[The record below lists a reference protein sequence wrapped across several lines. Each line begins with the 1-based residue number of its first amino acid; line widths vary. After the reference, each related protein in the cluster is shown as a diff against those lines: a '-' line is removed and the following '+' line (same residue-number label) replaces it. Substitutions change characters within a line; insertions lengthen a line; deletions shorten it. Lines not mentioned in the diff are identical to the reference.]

1 MQTECSPTLFEF
13 EPVER
18 HKVVAGFDGGIITS
32 DAGGLLL
39 GRLDRGLGL
48 IRRMASCFTDRRDPR
63 LLEHTVE
70 TLVGQRVFA
79 LALGYEDLNDHDELR
94 HDPLFHVLAGKLE
107 AKRSDC
113 APVAGKSTLNRLEH
127 RPRREAGKYH
137 KIDYDAPSLEALF
150 VDIFLDG
157 HKRAPKEIV
166 LDLDATDDTIHGE
179 QEGRFFHGYY
189 DSYCYLPLYIFCGR
203 FLLGAK
209 LRPANIDGAA
219 GAVDDVA
226 RIVARI
232 RARWPKVRIVL
243 RGDSG
248 FCREELMAWCEAEGV
263 AYLFGLAPNAR
274 LKAVLAPEAWEA
286 ARLCRTTGKAARLT
300 GADIRAKLD
309 HPVVDADGHMIEATF
324 AVFDFVKQVGGAK
337 MLERYEKM
345 VRPNQPGRRRGAVW
359 IGNSGAGTIDR
370 ATAMLPKLLYSRLD
384 ELGIDFAVVYGTY
397 ALNVLGTMD
406 DEMRPVIFRA
416 MNMLYADMFNGLSD
430 RLTPVALIPM
440 HKPEEAL
447 AELDFAVGE
456 LGLKAIVMNCMLRRP
471 AEEVMKTA
479 PELAPYAIRID
490 SPAIDVGTDYDPV
503 WAKCIEL
510 GVAPTCHNAFRGI
523 GSSHG
528 SPSNYVFN
536 SLGSFAQGSDHFCR
550 SLIMGGVPIRFPEL
564 RYAFL
569 EGGTSWAAQL
579 YNSLFEYW
587 EKRNLT
593 ALRETLDPAALDV
606 DLLVDMFGKYGNDY
620 LTAERIKA
628 WPHHSDGASSPS
640 DLNPEDLDDFGA
652 AGITKPEDI
661 RDMFVNNF
669 YFGSEADDRMT
680 AVGFDPKFNHYGIK
694 MKAILGSDIGHWDVP
709 DMTKVLVEAYELVDD
724 GYLDDAD
731 FRDFIYGNVVEMH
744 TSMNPDFFNGTVIED
759 EVEKFKS
766 ENAVLAAE

>member
-1 MQTECSPTLFEF
+1 MAIRQSLTAIPERPRCKQSVAQHCSNLK
-13 EPVER
+13 PVER

-219 GAVDDVA
+219 GAVDEVA

-232 RARWPKVRIVL
+232 RARWSKVRIVL

-286 ARLCRTTGKAARLT
+286 ARLCRTTGKAARL
-300 GADIRAKLD
+300 
-309 HPVVDADGHMIEATF
+309 
-324 AVFDFVKQVGGAK
+324 
-337 MLERYEKM
+337 
-345 VRPNQPGRRRGAVW
+345 
-359 IGNSGAGTIDR
+359 
-370 ATAMLPKLLYSRLD
+370 
-384 ELGIDFAVVYGTY
+384 
-397 ALNVLGTMD
+397 
-406 DEMRPVIFRA
+406 
-416 MNMLYADMFNGLSD
+416 
-430 RLTPVALIPM
+430 
-440 HKPEEAL
+440 
-447 AELDFAVGE
+447 
-456 LGLKAIVMNCMLRRP
+456 
-471 AEEVMKTA
+471 
-479 PELAPYAIRID
+479 
-490 SPAIDVGTDYDPV
+490 
-503 WAKCIEL
+503 
-510 GVAPTCHNAFRGI
+510 
-523 GSSHG
+523 
-528 SPSNYVFN
+528 
-536 SLGSFAQGSDHFCR
+536 
-550 SLIMGGVPIRFPEL
+550 
-564 RYAFL
+564 
-569 EGGTSWAAQL
+569 
-579 YNSLFEYW
+579 
-587 EKRNLT
+587 
-593 ALRETLDPAALDV
+593 
-606 DLLVDMFGKYGNDY
+606 
-620 LTAERIKA
+620 
-628 WPHHSDGASSPS
+628 
-640 DLNPEDLDDFGA
+640 
-652 AGITKPEDI
+652 
-661 RDMFVNNF
+661 
-669 YFGSEADDRMT
+669 
-680 AVGFDPKFNHYGIK
+680 
-694 MKAILGSDIGHWDVP
+694 
-709 DMTKVLVEAYELVDD
+709 
-724 GYLDDAD
+724 
-731 FRDFIYGNVVEMH
+731 FRDFAYQTETSWSRPRRVVGKAEH
-744 TSMNPDFFNGTVIED
+744 LPDGANPRFVVTSLGREKIDARGLYEDLYCAPRRDGKPHQGMPARPVRRPHVVGDHAGQPTAPVVRVDGLRAAQRVAPDRAPPHPVCRCHLRHHPAEAVED
-759 EVEKFKS
+759 RCPGPS
-766 ENAVLAAE
+766 